1 MLLKLLISNLFVF
14 ILFGCATSAPEL
26 PPDYNSVDSEL
37 QLSASLFRIEDIVR
51 DCQSLLFEKSE
62 LSEIRKKIDEVDIQ
76 GRGRDQVLGFMAVLT
91 FWPALVVAGNNG
103 DLEGKIKSI
112 QKRSDEINL
121 LIKYKGCIRGS

>member
-1 MLLKLLISNLFVF
+1 VLLKLLISNLFVF